1 MFTTQQPGPS
11 ESRTPSLDFP
21 SHPRQEGAT
30 ETHIRIVLGTLG
42 RQRVTLSGEE
52 AERLEERIG
61 KSPTGE
67 VRKRRD
73 FRSSSASMIRPLA
86 MDLDREACYRAVKA
100 RDRRFDGRFLTG
112 VLSTGIFCRPIC
124 PARTPR
130 FENCVFLPTAAAA
143 YSAGFRPCLRCR
155 PEINPGVPAWSGT
168 AATVN
173 RALRLIAE
181 EGPEATNL
189 QALASRLGVGS
200 RHLRRLFRRHVG
212 ASPAAVLQVQRVFL
226 AKQLITDSGLPLTQ
240 VALGAGF
247 GSVRRFNAVMQ
258 RTFGRAP
265 RDLRRSAGSTP
276 SRLTLRLPYRPPYDW
291 AGVLAFLAPRA
302 IPGVESVENGVYRR
316 TMSLA
321 GTQGIVEVS
330 AAAETFLLATIT
342 VDRLPALAAVA
353 ARLRH
358 LFDLDAD
365 PEPIAAHLGRDSA
378 LASRLAARSGL
389 RVPGAWDAFELAV
402 RAMLGQQV
410 SVSAASTLAGR
421 LAATFGERLSGPTS
435 SGDPRVLFPE
445 PKALAHADL
454 SSIGIPGT
462 RAAAISSLAAA
473 VIRDPVLLRTTN
485 SVEQTVATL
494 LTLPGIGDWTASY
507 IAMRALRE
515 PDAFPVSDLG
525 LLRAMRRHLAK
536 PSPALLQ
543 RRAERWRPWRAYAA
557 ILLWLD
563 DAVINT
569 ARRASGRVVLRS

>member
-1 MFTTQQPGPS
+1 
-11 ESRTPSLDFP
+11 
-21 SHPRQEGAT
+21 
-30 ETHIRIVLGTLG
+30 
-42 RQRVTLSGEE
+42 
-52 AERLEERIG
+52 
-61 KSPTGE
+61 
-67 VRKRRD
+67 
-73 FRSSSASMIRPLA
+73 

-130 FENCVFLPTAAAA
+130 FENCVFFPTAAAA
-143 YSAGFRPCLRCR
+143 YSAGFRSCLRCR

-168 AATVN
+168 VATVN

-189 QALASRLGVGS
+189 EALASRLGVGS

-212 ASPAAVLQVQRVFL
+212 ASPVEVVQVQRVFL
-226 AKQLITDSGLPLTQ
+226 AKGLITDSGLPLTQ
-240 VALGAGF
+240 IALGAGF

-258 RTFGRAP
+258 RTFGRPP
-265 RDLRRSAGSTP
+265 RDLRRSAGSTA

-291 AGVLAFLAPRA
+291 SGVLAFLARRA
-302 IPGVESVENGVYRR
+302 IPGVESVENGIYRR
-316 TMSLA
+316 TISLE
-321 GTQGIVEVS
+321 GTQGIVEIR
-330 AAAETFLLATIT
+330 ATTEAFLLVTIT
-342 VDRLPALAAVA
+342 VDRLPALAAIS

-365 PEPIAAHLGRDSA
+365 PQPIAAHLGRDPA
-378 LASRLAARSGL
+378 LASRLAVHPGL
-389 RVPGAWDAFELAV
+389 RVPGAWDPFELAV
-402 RAMLGQQV
+402 RAMIGQQV

-421 LAATFGERLSGPTS
+421 LAATFGERLSTPTS
-435 SGDPRVLFPE
+435 GHDLRVLFPE
-445 PKALAHADL
+445 AKTLAHADL
-454 SSIGIPGT
+454 SSVGVPRA

-473 VIRDPVLLRTTN
+473 VMRDPALLRTTN
-485 SVEQTVATL
+485 SVEHTVAKL
-494 LTLPGIGDWTASY
+494 LTLPGIGNWTAAY

-525 LLRAMRRHLAK
+525 LLRAMRRHLAR

-557 ILLWLD
+557 MLLWLD
-563 DAVINT
+563 GAVVNT
-569 ARRASGRVVLRS
+569 AHRRSGRVALPV

>member
-1 MFTTQQPGPS
+1 M
-11 ESRTPSLDFP
+11 
-21 SHPRQEGAT
+21 
-30 ETHIRIVLGTLG
+30 THGD
-42 RQRVTLSGEE
+42 
-52 AERLEERIG
+52 RLREDYR
-61 KSPTGE
+61 

-73 FRSSSASMIRPLA
+73 FGTSAAPIIGSLA
-86 MDLDREACYRAVKA
+86 MALDREACYRALKA

-112 VLSTGIFCRPIC
+112 VLSTGVFCRPIC
-124 PARTPR
+124 PTRTPR
-130 FENCVFLPTAAAA
+130 LENCVFFPTAAAA
-143 YSAGFRPCLRCR
+143 YSDGFRPCLRCR
-155 PEINPGVPAWSGT
+155 PELNPGVPAWSGT

-181 EGPEATNL
+181 EGPEAEDL
-189 QALASRLGVGS
+189 EALASRLGVGS
-200 RHLRRLFRRHVG
+200 RHLRRLFQRHVG
-212 ASPAAVLQVQRVFL
+212 ASPVAVLQLQRVFL

-258 RTFGRAP
+258 RTFGRPP
-265 RDLRRSAGSTP
+265 RELRRFSELTP

-291 AGVLAFLAPRA
+291 TGVLAFLAPRA

-316 TMSLA
+316 TISQE

-330 AAAETFLLATIT
+330 ASAEAFLLAAIT

-365 PEPIAAHLGRDSA
+365 PEPIAAQLSRDPA
-378 LASRLAARSGL
+378 LARRLAARSGL

-421 LAATFGERLSGPTS
+421 LAATFGQRLIGPPS
-435 SGDPRVLFPE
+435 ASDLSVLFPE

-454 SSIGIPGT
+454 SSIGIPGA

-473 VIRDPVLLRTTN
+473 VMRDPTLLRTTN
-485 SVEQTVATL
+485 PVEQTIAKL
-494 LTLPGIGDWTASY
+494 LTLPGIGDWTAAY

-515 PDAFPVSDLG
+515 PDAFPAGDLG
-525 LLRAMRRHLAK
+525 LVRAMRRHFRK
-536 PSPALLQ
+536 PSPALLR
-543 RRAERWRPWRAYAA
+543 RRAEGWRPWRAYAA
-557 ILLWLD
+557 MLLWLD

-569 ARRASGRVVLRS
+569 ACRASGRGVLHR